1 MTYWDGDEECI
12 NCNKTISKE
21 WLNKECISCY
31 GDEFNCPHCNCRLIM
46 EFEENYNGDSYCWI
60 EKVMIKDNIFYKIRD
75 HIYEQ
80 KRKGIE
86 VEVINLN
93 YDSYKELLECEE
105 VQIVM
110 KYSSG
115 YSTLNTIFGIPLMI
129 NDKECTLL

>member
-1 MTYWDGDEECI
+1 
-12 NCNKTISKE
+12 
-21 WLNKECISCY
+21 
-31 GDEFNCPHCNCRLIM
+31 M
-46 EFEENYNGDSYCWI
+46 EFEENYNGDSCCWI
-60 EKVMIKDNIFYKIRD
+60 EKVMIKDNIFCRIRD

-80 KRKGIE
+80 KEKGIE
-86 VEVINLN
+86 VKVITLN

-129 NDKECTLL
+129 NNSECTLL